1 MLRIAPS
8 IRRGGGLVCAL
19 MWLIP
24 LKAVL
29 IEPAIHGCLRAL
41 ALMGGAVFW
50 AANRLRAVICLPRS
64 RRDATRYECGNREPD
79 ERIARIGVIELSWR
93 EISVASEET
102 RSAEEHMT
110 EAARP
115 DDERRRADFERYFAV
130 RTHFGNLAFS
140 PDGREVA
147 YIVNTSGQLN
157 IWRQAITGGWA
168 TQVTTF
174 ERESVRAVLWTPS
187 GELIGQAD
195 SDGSEQY
202 QIFTIPAG
210 GGVPRFLT
218 SRSDAQFELSEHS
231 LSPDGRYLAY
241 SGNDREP
248 TDADVQVMAL
258 ETGESSRVLSN
269 GRYNMV
275 GSWSPDGRYLLAMDL
290 RSNTNQHLWVL
301 DTQNG
306 SIEEALPHEDEFM
319 LLPGHWL
326 PDSSGFYAL
335 TNRGRDFLGIARYTL
350 GGDNLEWVHTP
361 PWDVEHFAISADG
374 QRHVWV
380 LNENG
385 TSQLYLRDENSA
397 PMRVAGLP
405 RGVIDQM
412 TLSPD
417 GQTLLAR
424 INSATAPQDVYVIL
438 LGEIGAL
445 DTPRLRRLTFSML
458 GGLLPEGLV
467 TPELVSFPT
476 FDGRQIPAWLYRP
489 EGVSEHH
496 KAPVVLSIHGGPEA
510 QERTR
515 FNPLYQYLLSRGI
528 GVLAP
533 NIRGSTGYGA
543 TYQKLLHRDWG
554 GAELKDIEAAAR
566 YAQGLDWVSRHR
578 IGVYGGS
585 FGGFATLSAMT
596 RLPEYW
602 AAGAEIVGPSN
613 LLTFVRAVPPTW
625 RRLMAEWVGDPEED
639 ADMLRERSPITYV
652 EQVKS
657 PLLVLQ
663 GANDP
668 RVVKAESDQM
678 VERLRSLG
686 RDVEYVVFEDE
697 GHGFA
702 KRANQLRG
710 YWLVA
715 EFLERHLRAHRSG
728 HR

>member
-1 MLRIAPS
+1 MASEDTTRT
-8 IRRGGGLVCAL
+8 
-19 MWLIP
+19 
-24 LKAVL
+24 
-29 IEPAIHGCLRAL
+29 EEQTT
-41 ALMGGAVFW
+41 GGA
-50 AANRLRAVICLPRS
+50 RS
-64 RRDATRYECGNREPD
+64 D
-79 ERIARIGVIELSWR
+79 
-93 EISVASEET
+93 EET
-102 RSAEEHMT
+102 RH
-110 EAARP
+110 
-115 DDERRRADFERYFAV
+115 ADFERYFAV
-130 RTHFGNLAFS
+130 RTHFGNLALS

-147 YIVNTSGQLN
+147 YIINTSGQLN
-157 IWRQAITGGWA
+157 IWRQPITGGWA

-174 ERESVRAVLWTPS
+174 ERASVRAILWAPS

-195 SDGSEQY
+195 TNGSEQY
-202 QIFTIPAG
+202 QIFMIPAT

-218 SRSDAQFELSEHS
+218 NRNDVRYELSEHS

-269 GRYNMV
+269 GRRNLV
-275 GSWSPDGRYLLAMDL
+275 GSWSPDGRFLLALDW
-290 RSNTNQHLWVL
+290 RSNLDQHLSVL
-301 DTQNG
+301 DTASG
-306 SIEEALPHEDEFM
+306 SIEEALPHDDSFM
-319 LLPGHWL
+319 LLPGPWL
-326 PDSSGFYAL
+326 PDSSGFYVL

-350 GGDNLEWVHTP
+350 GGSDLEWVHTP

-374 QRHVWV
+374 ERRVWA

-385 TSQLYLRDENSA
+385 TSQLYLRDESSA
-397 PMRVAGLP
+397 PMRVVGLP
-405 RGVIDQM
+405 RGVIDEM

-417 GQTLLAR
+417 GQTLLTR
-424 INSATAPQDVYVIL
+424 INTATAAQDVYVIL

-458 GGLLPEGLV
+458 GGLPPERLV
-467 TPELVSFPT
+467 TPELVSYPT
-476 FDGRQIPAWLYRP
+476 FDGRKIPAWLYRP

-496 KAPVVLSIHGGPEA
+496 QAPVVVSIHGGPDW

-543 TYQKLLHRDWG
+543 AYQRLIYRDWG

-566 YAQGLDWVSRHR
+566 YAQSLDWVSARR

-613 LLTFVRAVPPTW
+613 LLTFVRSVPPTW
-625 RRLMAEWVGDPEED
+625 LRAMAEWVGDPE
-639 ADMLRERSPITYV
+639 ADEALLRERSPITYV
-652 EQVKS
+652 EQIKA
-657 PLLVLQ
+657 PLLIVQ

-678 VERLRSLG
+678 VERLRGLG

-697 GHGFA
+697 GHGFV